1 MAAAA
6 PAQRSTPRAK
16 PPCAHSPSVISSAGC
31 GVEGAPEPLTRRGR
45 PGWTATPGEQHR
57 CAAGGGGVTGGQS
70 GCSVRPLARAG
81 GSRAARVS
89 EIRPRRPVRRRSV
102 NGRAVIK
109 AIQHRFQATTAKR
122 SRRGLGLVR
131 NPPVGTVCF
140 RAGMSAAHF
149 TYSFPLNSEET
160 GSRCAEPTAPS
171 GRLCSLAND
180 DGASF
185 PPSGRRRLSVS
196 GHMVPLLV
204 RDHEGPSVTRTGAPS
219 RGSWPHILATLV
231 PCALLLLLVLTLRA
245 DGAPYKLISGQ
256 KVGSQ
261 TPS

>member
-1 MAAAA
+1 MCALTLCHL
-6 PAQRSTPRAK
+6 QRGLRGRGGPRASD
-16 PPCAHSPSVISSAGC
+16 SPW
-31 GVEGAPEPLTRRGR
+31 APRVDGNAR
-45 PGWTATPGEQHR
+45 EQHQ
-57 CAAGGGGVTGGQS
+57 CAAGSGGVTGGQS
-70 GCSVRPLARAG
+70 GCSARPLARAG

-102 NGRAVIK
+102 NGRAVVK
-109 AIQHRFQATTAKR
+109 AIQHRFQAATAKR

-140 RAGMSAAHF
+140 RAGMSAARF

-219 RGSWPHILATLV
+219 RGSWAHVLATLV
-231 PCALLLLLVLTLRA
+231 PRALLLLP
-245 DGAPYKLISGQ
+245 DGAPDKLISGQ

>member
-1 MAAAA
+1 MCA
-6 PAQRSTPRAK
+6 PTLCHLQRGLR
-16 PPCAHSPSVISSAGC
+16 GR
-31 GVEGAPEPLTRRGR
+31 GGPEPLTRPWAPRVDGNARGAAPMCSRQRRRHRKTKRLFCPAPR
-45 PGWTATPGEQHR
+45 PGRREPRRAGFRNQ
-57 CAAGGGGVTGGQS
+57 AAE
-70 GCSVRPLARAG
+70 ARAPPLSERPRCCQG
-81 GSRAARVS
+81 DSTQISGRDSKALSSRAGART
-89 EIRPRRPVRRRSV
+89 EP
-102 NGRAVIK
+102 A
-109 AIQHRFQATTAKR
+109 
-122 SRRGLGLVR
+122 
-131 NPPVGTVCF
+131 VGTVCF
-140 RAGMSAAHF
+140 RAGMSAARF

-204 RDHEGPSVTRTGAPS
+204 RDHEGPSVTRTGALS
-219 RGSWPHILATLV
+219 RGSWPHVLATLV
-231 PCALLLLLVLTLRA
+231 PRALLLLP
-245 DGAPYKLISGQ
+245 DGAPDKLISGQ

>member
-1 MAAAA
+1 
-6 PAQRSTPRAK
+6 
-16 PPCAHSPSVISSAGC
+16 
-31 GVEGAPEPLTRRGR
+31 
-45 PGWTATPGEQHR
+45 
-57 CAAGGGGVTGGQS
+57 
-70 GCSVRPLARAG
+70 
-81 GSRAARVS
+81 
-89 EIRPRRPVRRRSV
+89 
-102 NGRAVIK
+102 
-109 AIQHRFQATTAKR
+109 
-122 SRRGLGLVR
+122 
-131 NPPVGTVCF
+131 
-140 RAGMSAAHF
+140 MSAARF

-219 RGSWPHILATLV
+219 RGSRPHILATLV

-245 DGAPYKLISGQ
+245 DGAPDKLISGQ